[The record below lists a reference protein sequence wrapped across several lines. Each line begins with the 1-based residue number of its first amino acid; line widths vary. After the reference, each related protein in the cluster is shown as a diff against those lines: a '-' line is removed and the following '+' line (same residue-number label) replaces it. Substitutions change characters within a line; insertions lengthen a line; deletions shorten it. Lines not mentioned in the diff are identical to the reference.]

1 MNDAIIFSADFK
13 INNIQ
18 YVDDVKITEMC
29 IDDKIYYI
37 YNDHQE
43 YVNIINGIKNNL
55 AQIVDKIK
63 QFLQQKLEQGHVQTI
78 HNQPLLID
86 DEHVLLFSNH
96 EISLH
101 FTQTNIMG
109 ALEVGVMVDLREL
122 EPMTYHLL
130 DENL

>member
-1 MNDAIIFSADFK
+1 MNDVIIFSDDFK
-13 INNIQ
+13 VNNIQ

-43 YVNIINGIKNNL
+43 YVSIINNIKDNL
-55 AQIVDKIK
+55 AQIVDNIK
-63 QFLQQKLEQGHVQTI
+63 RFLQQKVEQGQIQTVS
-78 HNQPLLID
+78 NEPLLID
-86 DEHVLLFSNH
+86 DEQILLFSSY

-109 ALEVGVMVDLREL
+109 ALEVGVMVDLCEL
-122 EPMTYHLL
+122 EPTAYHLL

>member
-1 MNDAIIFSADFK
+1 MSFEHIK
-13 INNIQ
+13 HLGTINSIQ
-18 YVDDVKITEMC
+18 YVDDVKITEMS
-29 IDDKIYYI
+29 IDDKIYYV

-109 ALEVGVMVDLREL
+109 ALEVGVMVDLCEL